1 MGQSVG
7 DFLVYSSNLEIN
19 LSHLSSGFYYYNIK
33 NKGEIISR
41 NKIIKN

>member
-7 DFLVYSSNLEIN
+7 DFIVYSSNLEIN

-33 NKGEIISR
+33 NKGVVISR